1 VIGRGVTLRFLFA
14 FVGGRGHLDP
24 LLPMARAAQS
34 RDHTVAFTCSRSMVE
49 TVRREGFETVADPA
63 VAEPIA
69 IPIAAPAEPGPLLR
83 VDRTREERD
92 LREKFAGE
100 GARTEAARV
109 LRTAPVW
116 RADVVVCDEV
126 DLGAVIGAERLGLP
140 CATLVV
146 LPAGGML
153 RPDVVAATLDD
164 VRAEHGLPS
173 DPDMALAR
181 GGLVIDPAR
190 PGYRDPRDPL
200 PGSTVRIALTRPR
213 AGAATLLPWE
223 AVRPDGP
230 AVYVTLGTV
239 FPGESGDLLAR
250 LLAAFDDHP
259 GDVLLTV
266 GSEIDP
272 ASYGPVSRH
281 IHVERFVAQARV
293 LPNVAVVVSHGGS
306 GTVLGAL
313 AHGRPMVLLP
323 IGADQPWNGDRC
335 VAIGVARVLDSTLA
349 TAADIRMAV
358 RDVLADP
365 ALKAAAETACGAML
379 AMPPPAAAVDAIEN
393 LVNGRTR

>member
-1 VIGRGVTLRFLFA
+1 VTLRFLFA

-34 RDHTVAFTCSRSMVE
+34 RDHAVAFTCSGSMVE

-63 VAEPIA
+63 VAGPIA
-69 IPIAAPAEPGPLLR
+69 IPVAAPAEPGLLLR

-92 LREKFAGE
+92 LREKFARE

-126 DLGAVIGAERLGLP
+126 DLGAVIAAERLGLP
-140 CATLVV
+140 CATVVV

-181 GGLVIDPAR
+181 GGLVIDPAP

-272 ASYGPVSRH
+272 ASCGPVSGH
-281 IHVERFVAQARV
+281 VHVERFVAQARV